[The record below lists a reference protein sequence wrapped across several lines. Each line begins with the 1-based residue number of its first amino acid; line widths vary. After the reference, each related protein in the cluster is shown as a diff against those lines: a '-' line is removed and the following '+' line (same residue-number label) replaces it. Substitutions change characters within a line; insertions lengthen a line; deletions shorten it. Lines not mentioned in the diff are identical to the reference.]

1 MKSVCDDTKGKS
13 DFYSWNNS
21 FAFLFF
27 SWALLPKN
35 VTNTLNTRSISLYI
49 TAADQTKRYI
59 CPSTLKTA
67 GRGDDRLFF
76 GDDVVYDDEKR
87 GTDSDDGRERW
98 RSGDHREEGHL
109 VPHVREVVSPSG
121 MRWETFCVGDG
132 TTTARDDDDDD
143 EDDFDEEH
151 ARRIDE

>member
-1 MKSVCDDTKGKS
+1 M
-13 DFYSWNNS
+13 
-21 FAFLFF
+21 
-27 SWALLPKN
+27 
-35 VTNTLNTRSISLYI
+35 
-49 TAADQTKRYI
+49 
-59 CPSTLKTA
+59 
-67 GRGDDRLFF
+67 GRGDDHRLFF
-76 GDDVVYDDEKR
+76 EDDVVYDDEKR

-98 RSGDHREEGHL
+98 RRSGDHREEGHL

-132 TTTARDDDDDD
+132 TTTARDDDDD

>member
-1 MKSVCDDTKGKS
+1 MGTSSEKCDQHIKHKE
-13 DFYSWNNS
+13 Y
-21 FAFLFF
+21 FF
-27 SWALLPKN
+27 
-35 VTNTLNTRSISLYI
+35 VYI
-49 TAADQTKRYI
+49 TAADQTKRYT

-98 RSGDHREEGHL
+98 RSVDHREEGHL

-132 TTTARDDDDDD
+132 TTTARDDDD

>member
-1 MKSVCDDTKGKS
+1 M
-13 DFYSWNNS
+13 
-21 FAFLFF
+21 
-27 SWALLPKN
+27 
-35 VTNTLNTRSISLYI
+35 YI

-59 CPSTLKTA
+59 ICPSTLKTA
-67 GRGDDRLFF
+67 LGRGDDHHRLFF
-76 GDDVVYDDEKR
+76 EDDVVYDDEKR

-98 RSGDHREEGHL
+98 RSGDHREEEGHL

-132 TTTARDDDDDD
+132 TTTARDDDDD

>member
-1 MKSVCDDTKGKS
+1 M
-13 DFYSWNNS
+13 
-21 FAFLFF
+21 
-27 SWALLPKN
+27 
-35 VTNTLNTRSISLYI
+35 YI

-59 CPSTLKTA
+59 ICPSTLKTA
-67 GRGDDRLFF
+67 LGRGDDHHRLFF
-76 GDDVVYDDEKR
+76 EDDVVYDDEKR

-132 TTTARDDDDDD
+132 TTTARDDDDD

>member
-1 MKSVCDDTKGKS
+1 
-13 DFYSWNNS
+13 
-21 FAFLFF
+21 
-27 SWALLPKN
+27 
-35 VTNTLNTRSISLYI
+35 
-49 TAADQTKRYI
+49 
-59 CPSTLKTA
+59 LKTA
-67 GRGDDRLFF
+67 LGRGDDDQNRLFF

-132 TTTARDDDDDD
+132 STTARDDDDD

>member
-1 MKSVCDDTKGKS
+1 MKKSVCDDTQGKS
-13 DFYSWNNS
+13 DFLLVEFVVRFS
-21 FAFLFF
+21 FF
-27 SWALLPKN
+27 SWALLENQHIKHKEYFF
-35 VTNTLNTRSISLYI
+35 VYI

-59 CPSTLKTA
+59 CPSTLKTP

-76 GDDVVYDDEKR
+76 GDDVVYEDEKR

-109 VPHVREVVSPSG
+109 LPHVREVVSPSG

-132 TTTARDDDDDD
+132 TTTARDDDDD